1 VGWPALAM
9 IATAT
14 ASATPT
20 LLDPF
25 APPAPLPTATATAA
39 RGADAGSGPG
49 PAAPP
54 PTASTPAAGPAE
66 AGARPVAEPPRPAA
80 RPPAP
85 AWPRSPWDARG
96 PVGAAHA
103 AAYGSLVLGDEG
115 LGGTSPRIGV
125 SLGWTPIGALS
136 LRLDAQA
143 LPIGLRLTPLYRLL
157 SWGPLTVA
165 AQAPA
170 AFFGVGELSVSGF
183 GAGAVT
189 TLGLEAFALTLAVD
203 GGWYQIG
210 RPGRGAVEH
219 TAVVTVRSAVWLD
232 VAIGT
237 ETRLGVGME
246 LQPLPSFGTLVS
258 ASAFVSREL

>member
-1 VGWPALAM
+1 MGWPALAM

-14 ASATPT
+14 AAAGPG

-25 APPAPLPTATATAA
+25 APPEPLSVPVVPSATGDDPGREAA
-39 RGADAGSGPG
+39 APG
-49 PAAPP
+49 PAPAEPAPGALAPAPSPSPPAPP
-54 PTASTPAAGPAE
+54 PSAAGP
-66 AGARPVAEPPRPAA
+66 RSPPG
-80 RPPAP
+80 
-85 AWPRSPWDARG
+85 PRSPWDARG

-103 AAYGSLVLGDEG
+103 AAFGALVLGDEG
-115 LGGTSPRIGV
+115 LGSASPRVGV
-125 SLGWTPIGALS
+125 SLGWNPIGALS

-157 SWGPLTVA
+157 SWGPMTVA

-189 TLGLEAFALTLAVD
+189 TLGLDPVALTLAVD

-219 TAVVTVRSAVWLD
+219 TAVVTVRSAAWLD

-237 ETRLGVGME
+237 ETRLGAGVE
-246 LQPLPSFGTLVS
+246 LQPLPSFGTLAS
-258 ASAFVSREL
+258 ASVFVSREL